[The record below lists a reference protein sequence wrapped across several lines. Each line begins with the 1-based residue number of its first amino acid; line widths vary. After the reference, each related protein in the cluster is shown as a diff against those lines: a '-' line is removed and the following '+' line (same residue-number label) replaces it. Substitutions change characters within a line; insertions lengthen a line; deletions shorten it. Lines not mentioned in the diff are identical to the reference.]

1 MGCFAIAS
9 LVLQSIYCPC
19 PSYEGFSCVHN
30 LRNVWISER
39 LQEGKLHTLLL
50 LWKIQVRSVTEALL
64 LIEAT
69 AARAAYCLHCWI
81 CWRCLIVVVDRLLFK
96 KISGQEFNCTGNVP
110 CELLSGGSDDETIH
124 HQSRSTMY
132 YCAWQSDGE
141 FCHSYTDDFPCTFLG
156 ISCIVCII
164 FDQSHFTP

>member
-9 LVLQSIYCPC
+9 LLLQSIYCPC
-19 PSYEGFSCVHN
+19 LSYEGFSCVHN
-30 LRNVWISER
+30 LKNVWISER

-50 LWKIQVRSVTEALL
+50 LWKIQVRSVTEALI
-64 LIEAT
+64 LIGAT

-81 CWRCLIVVVDRLLFK
+81 CWRRLVVVVDRLLFK
-96 KISGQEFNCTGNVP
+96 ENKWAGVQLYGKVP

-141 FCHSYTDDFPCTFLG
+141 FCHSYTDDFPCTFHG
-156 ISCIVCII
+156 ISCFVWIM
-164 FDQSHFTP
+164 FD